1 MGAECRRPKWLWLL
15 VCVVGQLKTLAGVI
29 RSRLFFMPGSGRLRH
44 PGRSAA
50 STTAHTARLVCEIA
64 YYSCCAVARA
74 FSSCRYVSLGH
85 CSLKFKE
92 KRWPPLWACQCRTI
106 CERREQRIG
115 HHLTDRRCHIVDR
128 QSQAM
133 MAPGSW
139 LYRTGRV

>member
-64 YYSCCAVARA
+64 YYSCCAVARFRRA
-74 FSSCRYVSLGH
+74 VMLVLGIAH
-85 CSLKFKE
+85 SSLKKSVGPHYEHVSAEQFARDVSKE
-92 KRWPPLWACQCRTI
+92 
-106 CERREQRIG
+106 
-115 HHLTDRRCHIVDR
+115 
-128 QSQAM
+128 
-133 MAPGSW
+133 
-139 LYRTGRV
+139 